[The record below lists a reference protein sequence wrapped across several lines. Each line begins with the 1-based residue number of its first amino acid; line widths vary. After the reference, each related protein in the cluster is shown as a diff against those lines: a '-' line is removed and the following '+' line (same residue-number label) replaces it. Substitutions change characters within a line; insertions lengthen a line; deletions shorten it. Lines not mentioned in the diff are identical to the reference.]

1 MNQLPLN
8 DAAMLM
14 SAINLMLRDKMFE
27 DLDAICEHFQIKREK
42 IEKILFDAGFEYSEK
57 LNKVW

>member
-1 MNQLPLN
+1 
-8 DAAMLM
+8 MLM
-14 SAINLMLRDKMFE
+14 SAINLMLRDKIFE